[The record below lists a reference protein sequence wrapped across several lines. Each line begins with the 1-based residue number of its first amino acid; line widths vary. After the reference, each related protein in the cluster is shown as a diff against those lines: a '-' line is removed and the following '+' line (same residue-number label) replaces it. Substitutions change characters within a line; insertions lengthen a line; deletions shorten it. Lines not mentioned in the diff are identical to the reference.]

1 MNQQQRLQKAV
12 NNEPVPRDL
21 EAGVRTRLERASRR
35 GASGWGRLLSS
46 VALLVFMVGG
56 TQYYAVQKT
65 HDLMRIG
72 VNDHIHC
79 AIEGEYPRQTS
90 KAAGIEALGPY
101 SPMLQPILDQF
112 PGDSLVSAHRCTVNG
127 RSYVHMILRRNNML
141 ISVIM
146 TRREK
151 ADAYPRAIGMRV
163 VQASG
168 IPVHAGD
175 MAGYSVAGF
184 EAGNYLG
191 YVVSGLPGQQNDLLA
206 ERVAPVIRRYT
217 GA

>member
-1 MNQQQRLQKAV
+1 MNQRQRLQKAV
-12 NNEPVPRDL
+12 DNEPVPRDL
-21 EAGVRTRLERASRR
+21 EARVRTRLERPSR
-35 GASGWGRLLSS
+35 GAASGWGRLLSS
-46 VALLVFMVGG
+46 VALLVFMIGG
-56 TQYYAVQKT
+56 TEYYAVRKT
-65 HDLMRIG
+65 HDLFRTG
-72 VNDHIHC
+72 VDDHVHC
-79 AIEGEYPRQTS
+79 AIGGEYPRQTS
-90 KAAGIEALGPY
+90 KAAGIEAMGPY

-127 RSYVHMILRRNNML
+127 RSYVHVIMRRNNMM

-163 VQASG
+163 LQASG
-168 IPVHAGD
+168 IPVHTGD

-184 EAGNYLG
+184 EAGNYLA
-191 YVVSGLPGQQNDLLA
+191 YVVSGLPGQQNDQLA
-206 ERVAPVIRRYT
+206 ERLAPVIRRYT